1 MSAHAP
7 RLASSE
13 GQSRALPFTS
23 PIEHIAAE
31 LEWLRLLL
39 HRETLRLKAA
49 NLLAADPFR
58 GLYLADEHVDAILR
72 NWNSEQGHT
81 LDPRITEIEETAA
94 SLRESIDVQLEQSEL
109 AGSPMPISQ
118 LAVKFGLSDFE
129 CHALI
134 AALAVEID
142 LRFESLYSWVRNDVT
157 RKSPSVDLV
166 LKLFCETPWQLM
178 EARNS
183 FRSDA
188 PLFAHQ
194 LLRPGSD
201 QQERDPSLLARS
213 LRVDERVHDFL
224 LYPEKIEQGAI
235 DARLRSFT
243 SIVKP
248 LRRLTSLHLPSDLT
262 AQLRRA
268 AEMPTDSIWCLYG
281 PEGSGKRSA
290 VEALSSERD
299 RALLAI
305 DLHKLMHSQLPSVT
319 LLHLLLRDAVLFD
332 ADILFERAETVTSE
346 HPNSTPLLDALQ
358 EMLPSK
364 GIRIYIAAEAKFP
377 NSTRRRIRWHN
388 FEFPIPAVPARVQ
401 LWREALE
408 KNRSDI
414 TADLDVDLLA
424 NRFALTG
431 GAIHRACAD
440 AVVTAQIQ
448 GTANLP
454 LSSLQIEAAARL
466 QSNHGLRQFAQK
478 VESTASWK
486 SLIVP
491 QHIHRQLLDVCTAER
506 HRHTVYTKWGFDQR
520 LIAGKGLNV
529 LFCGS
534 SGTGKTMSAGILARE
549 LGRDLYR
556 VDLSIVVSKYIG
568 ETEKQLSLIF
578 REAKTSN
585 AMLFFDE
592 ADALF
597 GKRSEVKDAHD
608 RYANVEIAYLLQKME
623 EYEGIVI
630 LATNLRRN
638 MDDAFSRRMHHVVE
652 FPFPDAE
659 HREKIWRSILPPGA
673 PVAGDVNFSFLA
685 RQFELAGGSIRNI
698 ALAAAFIAAEEGVA
712 IRMEHCVIATALE
725 LQKNGKLP
733 SRSEFRDYYD
743 LIRSRV

>member
-7 RLASSE
+7 RLMIAE
-13 GQSRALPFTS
+13 GQTRALPFTNS
-23 PIEHIAAE
+23 IQHIAAE

-58 GLYLADEHVDAILR
+58 GLYLADEQVDAILR
-72 NWNSEQGHT
+72 NWTSEQSRPP
-81 LDPRITEIEETAA
+81 DPRTAELEEMAA
-94 SLRESIDVQLEQSEL
+94 LLRESIDARLEESEL
-109 AGSPMPISQ
+109 AGSPMPMSQ
-118 LAVKFGLSDFE
+118 LAFKFGLSAFE
-129 CHALI
+129 CQMLI
-134 AALAVEID
+134 AALAVEVD

-157 RKSPSVDLV
+157 RKCPSVDLV
-166 LKLFCETPWQLM
+166 LKLLCETPEQSLD
-178 EARNS
+178 ARGS
-183 FRSDA
+183 FRPDA

-194 LLRPGSD
+194 LLRSASD

-213 LRVDERVHDFL
+213 LRLDERIRDFL
-224 LYPEKIEQGAI
+224 LYQQGI
-235 DARLRSFT
+235 DRPTIDTRLASFT
-243 SIVKP
+243 SILKP
-248 LRRLTSLHLPSDLT
+248 LRRMSTLHLPSELT

-268 AEMPTDSIWCLYG
+268 AEMPSGTIWFLCG

-290 VEALSSERD
+290 VEALCSERD
-299 RALLAI
+299 RALLVV
-305 DLHKLMHSQLPSVT
+305 DLHKFMHSQLPSST
-319 LLHLLLRDAVLFD
+319 LLQLLLREAVLSD
-332 ADILFERAETVTSE
+332 SDLLLEHSE
-346 HPNSTPLLDALQ
+346 AVSSESANSTSILEALQ
-358 EMLPSK
+358 EIVPPANV
-364 GIRIYIAAEAKFP
+364 RIYVAGEVSLP
-377 NSTRRRIRWHN
+377 NSTRRSSRWQY
-388 FEFPIPAVPARVQ
+388 FEFPIPSVSARVL
-401 LWREALE
+401 LWHEAIH
-408 KNRSDI
+408 KNNAATTD
-414 TADLDVDLLA
+414 DLDVGLLSS
-424 NRFALTG
+424 RFALTG
-431 GAIHRACAD
+431 GAIQRACTD
-440 AVVTAQIQ
+440 AVSTAKIQ
-448 GTANLP
+448 GTDNLP
-454 LSSLQIEAAARL
+454 LSVQQLEAAARL

-478 VESTASWK
+478 VESTANWE

-491 QHIHRQLLDVCTAER
+491 QHIYRQLRDVCTAER
-506 HRHTVYTKWGFDQR
+506 YRHTVYSAWGFDQR

-529 LFCGS
+529 LFCGA

-549 LGRDLYR
+549 LGRDIYR
-556 VDLSIVVSKYIG
+556 IDLSIVVSKYIG

-623 EYEGIVI
+623 EHEGIVI

-638 MDDAFSRRMHHVVE
+638 MDDAFSRRMHHVIE

-659 HREKIWRSILPPGA
+659 HRERIWRSILPPAA
-673 PVAGDVNFSFLA
+673 PVAGDVNFGFLA

-698 ALAAAFIAAEEGVA
+698 ALAAAFLAAEEGTA

-725 LQKNGKLP
+725 MQKNGKLP

>member
-1 MSAHAP
+1 MSAQAP
-7 RLASSE
+7 RLVTADSQNS
-13 GQSRALPFTS
+13 ALPFAS
-23 PIEHIAAE
+23 AAEHVAAE

-39 HRETLRLKAA
+39 HRETLRLKAS

-58 GLYLADEHVDAILR
+58 GLYLADEQVDAILR
-72 NWNSEQGHT
+72 TWTSEQGRPQN
-81 LDPRITEIEETAA
+81 PRIVELSEAA
-94 SLRESIDVQLEQSEL
+94 AVLRETIDTQLEESEL
-109 AGSPMPISQ
+109 AGCPMPMTQ
-118 LAVKFGLSDFE
+118 LASKFGLTAFE
-129 CHALI
+129 CRTLV

-166 LKLFCETPWQLM
+166 LKLFCETPEQLN
-178 EARNS
+178 EARGA

-188 PLFAHQ
+188 PLFARQ
-194 LLRPGSD
+194 LLRAGND
-201 QQERDPSLLARS
+201 QQERDQSLLARS
-213 LRVDERVHDFL
+213 LRVDERIHDFL
-224 LYPEKIEQGAI
+224 LNQHLTSSHAI
-235 DARLRSFT
+235 DSRVAVFT
-243 SIVKP
+243 SISRP
-248 LRRLTSLHLPSDLT
+248 LRRMNSLYLPGELMAQLQRTSEMPSDT
-262 AQLRRA
+262 
-268 AEMPTDSIWCLYG
+268 IWFLCG
-281 PEGSGKRSA
+281 PEGSGKKSA
-290 VEALSSERD
+290 VEALCSDRN
-299 RALLAI
+299 RALLAV
-305 DLHKLMHSQLPSVT
+305 DLHKLVHSPSSGSM
-319 LLHLLLRDAVLFD
+319 LLQLLLREAVLSD
-332 ADILFERAETVTSE
+332 ADLLFEFAEAAMGE
-346 HPNSTPLLDALQ
+346 AANSSGILEALQ
-358 EMLPSK
+358 EIVPPADV
-364 GIRIYIAAEAKFP
+364 RIYLAGDVKLP
-377 NSTRRRIRWHN
+377 NSTRCKCRWHS
-388 FEFPIPAVPARVQ
+388 FEFPIPSVPVRAQ
-401 LWREALE
+401 LWREALNSSE
-408 KNRSDI
+408 TEGELDI
-414 TADLDVDLLA
+414 DLLA
-424 NRFALTG
+424 SRFALTG
-431 GAIHRACAD
+431 GAIQRAYAD
-440 AVVTAQIQ
+440 AVSTARIQ
-448 GTANLP
+448 GSDDLT
-454 LSSLQIEAAARL
+454 LSSRQLEAAARL

-478 VESTASWK
+478 VESTANWQ
-486 SLIVP
+486 SLVVP
-491 QHIHRQLLDVCTAER
+491 QHIYRQLRDVCTAER
-506 HRHTVYTKWGFDQR
+506 YRHTVYSKWGFDQR

-529 LFCGS
+529 LFCGA

-556 VDLSIVVSKYIG
+556 IDLSIVVSKYIG

-578 REAKTSN
+578 REAKSSN

-638 MDDAFSRRMHHVVE
+638 MDDAFSRRMHHVIE

-659 HREKIWRSILPPGA
+659 HREKIWRSILPPSA

-698 ALAAAFIAAEEGVA
+698 ALAAAFLAAEEATA